1 LRRQV
6 AEGRET
12 AKGGMDQSGVRTNM
26 QHLVSV
32 ASKFAKTKNLHA
44 KVGHEKKERRRKA
57 KRGIDAVLGIGW
69 RGCGL
74 LAGFQ
79 LNATRQREE
88 NRNCNCLSKKTL
100 ITGETGEKQSY
111 SKEIKSVW

>member
-1 LRRQV
+1 MRGGGEVRCIRPNATPPLRRQV

-57 KRGIDAVLGIGW
+57 KRGIDAVLGIG
-69 RGCGL
+69 
-74 LAGFQ
+74 
-79 LNATRQREE
+79 
-88 NRNCNCLSKKTL
+88 
-100 ITGETGEKQSY
+100 
-111 SKEIKSVW
+111 

>member
-1 LRRQV
+1 MHSTQCNPTLEEMRQV

-12 AKGGMDQSGVRTNM
+12 AKGEMDQSGVRTNM

-57 KRGIDAVLGIGW
+57 KRGIDAVLGIG
-69 RGCGL
+69 
-74 LAGFQ
+74 
-79 LNATRQREE
+79 
-88 NRNCNCLSKKTL
+88 
-100 ITGETGEKQSY
+100 
-111 SKEIKSVW
+111 

>member
-1 LRRQV
+1 MRQV

-12 AKGGMDQSGVRTNM
+12 AKGEMDQSGVRTNM

-57 KRGIDAVLGIGW
+57 KRGIDAVLGFVDEEAVGCW
-69 RGCGL
+69 LASSLMPPGRGKRTGT
-74 LAGFQ
+74 
-79 LNATRQREE
+79 AT
-88 NRNCNCLSKKTL
+88 
-100 ITGETGEKQSY
+100 
-111 SKEIKSVW
+111 V

>member
-1 LRRQV
+1 VQPTHGDEEWGQVRPTKGPRGRRGED
-6 AEGRET
+6 AGGGSAET

-57 KRGIDAVLGIGW
+57 KRGIDAVLGIG
-69 RGCGL
+69 
-74 LAGFQ
+74 
-79 LNATRQREE
+79 
-88 NRNCNCLSKKTL
+88 
-100 ITGETGEKQSY
+100 
-111 SKEIKSVW
+111 

>member
-1 LRRQV
+1 VQPTHGDEEWGQVRPTKGPRGRRGEDAGGGSAMHSTQCNPTLEEMRQV

-12 AKGGMDQSGVRTNM
+12 AKGEMDQSGVRTNM

-57 KRGIDAVLGIGW
+57 KRGIDAVLGIG
-69 RGCGL
+69 
-74 LAGFQ
+74 
-79 LNATRQREE
+79 
-88 NRNCNCLSKKTL
+88 
-100 ITGETGEKQSY
+100 
-111 SKEIKSVW
+111 